1 MWWGLNPCHGPH
13 RYLHPWKVLKHW
25 YPCIHVLPWL
35 SKEDEIRYLEELK
48 KYLSDVVLKEID
60 RRLHELKESS

>member
-1 MWWGLNPCHGPH
+1 MS
-13 RYLHPWKVLKHW
+13 
-25 YPCIHVLPWL
+25 PWL